1 MQKKIRAAFNRRCL
15 VFLAGI
21 CLLAIIMMV
30 WALMRNTGEDNAVF
44 VPPSFEKTAQ
54 PGEPKEISED
64 LGYSEFD
71 AGVYRVALCGT
82 PMVQNGNAVLYLT
95 NPSENEVWLKI
106 RIMDMEGQILGESGL
121 LKPGEYV
128 ETVTL
133 SIIPEED
140 TSVEMKIMA
149 YELETYYS
157 AGTVSLNTVL
167 QAGQ

>member
-1 MQKKIRAAFNRRCL
+1 MQKKIKSAFNRRYL

-30 WALMRNTGEDNAVF
+30 WALMRNTGEDNAAF
-44 VPPSFEKTAQ
+44 VPPSFEKMAQ
-54 PGEPKEISED
+54 LGEPDEISEE

-71 AGVYRVALCGT
+71 AGAYRVALCGT
-82 PMVQNGNAVLYLT
+82 PMVQDGNVVLYLT

-106 RIMDMEGQILGESGL
+106 RIMDIDGKILGESGL

-128 ETVTL
+128 ETVAL
-133 SIIPEED
+133 STIPEED
-140 TSVEMKIMA
+140 ISVEMKLMA
-149 YELETYYS
+149 YEPETYYS

-167 QAGQ
+167 RAGQ